1 MAEANNKYKYK
12 YMHEKRK
19 LSSGSFPKLWLQE
32 LLLQLHTS
40 VLMCFTGSSSWL
52 CTVVICVKSCVA
64 VIKFIKEQT
73 LLRLF
78 LQIYLTFI
86 DNLIF

>member
-12 YMHEKRK
+12 SMHEKRK

-52 CTVVICVKSCVA
+52 CTVVICVNSCVA
-64 VIKFIKEQT
+64 VIKQT
-73 LLRLF
+73 LLRLL

-86 DNLIF
+86 DNLSW